1 MLAEQAELYGANI
14 GIVTDFDASG
24 VDIGAQLMKSED
36 YGSSEVKRLGIDIRS
51 ISECL
56 DMGKAAGRVAVEVQ
70 VEELGESALT
80 KNGTPSDNWTGLV
93 NKIKSE
99 GSDFAMYDYL
109 HRKIVIIESDGQK
122 ATITYL
128 EYLKNWRIELNT
140 LVDVVGAE
148 VFWNWLKKKTIEA
161 FPNRNYNRAI
171 TIPAYLYTPTMLK
184 FQEKLKEATKV
195 IMANKVSEL
204 KETLGFTEGF
214 KKTDEVSKQIKDI
227 LLKVV
232 LKDRKIKRID
242 YALDELM
249 DRLDR

>member
-1 MLAEQAELYGANI
+1 
-14 GIVTDFDASG
+14 
-24 VDIGAQLMKSED
+24 
-36 YGSSEVKRLGIDIRS
+36 
-51 ISECL
+51 
-56 DMGKAAGRVAVEVQ
+56 
-70 VEELGESALT
+70 
-80 KNGTPSDNWTGLV
+80 
-93 NKIKSE
+93 
-99 GSDFAMYDYL
+99 
-109 HRKIVIIESDGQK
+109 
-122 ATITYL
+122 
-128 EYLKNWRIELNT
+128 
-140 LVDVVGAE
+140 
-148 VFWNWLKKKTIEA
+148 
-161 FPNRNYNRAI
+161 
-171 TIPAYLYTPTMLK
+171 MLK